1 MLFFLWAFYSDKTII
16 AKPLAAGK
24 HVDEKNEI
32 LVWNKTLLKK
42 VKSYIDNP
50 LNYAKVNINDSKKEY
65 VVQPLSIPENLVQ
78 LQTKNDF
85 YRALF
90 ISKDDDF
97 KLHQEKKPNSCFLNI

>member
-1 MLFFLWAFYSDKTII
+1 M
-16 AKPLAAGK
+16 
-24 HVDEKNEI
+24 
-32 LVWNKTLLKK
+32 LKK

-78 LQTKNDF
+78 LQTRNDF

-97 KLHQEKKPNSCFLNI
+97 KLHQEKKPNSCFLNKHLNDGFNTGQAYCIGTLNLLSISKKQ